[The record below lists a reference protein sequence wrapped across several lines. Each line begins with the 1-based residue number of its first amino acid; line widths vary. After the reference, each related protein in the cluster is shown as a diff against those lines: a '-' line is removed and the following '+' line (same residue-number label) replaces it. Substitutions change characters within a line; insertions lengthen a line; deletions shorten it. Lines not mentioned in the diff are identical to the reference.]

1 MRTLWIT
8 TSCLTAL
15 AAFAVTS
22 LATSDSAFAAKKH
35 RVAMT
40 MNQPVCGLRT
50 DGPRSYDNASA
61 AKHDHARV
69 MHVGGCNPIG
79 CASWMGIIRSNP
91 MCGINPLTHVRMT
104 YPSECAA
111 EHAEA
116 IYVHQGACGGR

>member
-1 MRTLWIT
+1 MRTLRIT
-8 TSCLTAL
+8 ASCLTVV
-15 AAFAVTS
+15 AAFAAAS
-22 LATSDSAFAAKKH
+22 LATGDRAFAAKKH
-35 RVAMT
+35 RLAM
-40 MNQPVCGLRT
+40 NEPVCGLRT
-50 DGPRSYDNASA
+50 DGPRTYDNSSE
-61 AKHDHARV
+61 AKRDHARV

>member
-1 MRTLWIT
+1 MQTLRIT

-15 AAFAVTS
+15 AAFAAMS
-22 LATSDSAFAAKKH
+22 LATSDSVLAAKVH
-35 RVAMT
+35 RVA
-40 MNQPVCGLRT
+40 MNQPVCGLRS
-50 DGPRSYDNASA
+50 DGPQTYDSSYA
-61 AKHDHARV
+61 AKRDHARV
-69 MHVGGCNPIG
+69 MHAGGCNPIG
-79 CASWMGIIRSNP
+79 CASWLGVFRSNP